1 MLSEEVYIF
10 PFKKCLNQV
19 QSEFESHAYL
29 IFKQCCKTKTCIF
42 CGRIK
47 HISYS
52 SFESAF
58 MQNYKPYIAGL
69 TSQLNQIR
77 RNIWND
83 IEYAR
88 YKTIYIQTPL
98 MHISFYKDNL

>member
-29 IFKQCCKTKTCIF
+29 IFKQCCKTETCIF

-58 MQNYKPYIAGL
+58 MQNYKPY
-69 TSQLNQIR
+69 
-77 RNIWND
+77 
-83 IEYAR
+83 
-88 YKTIYIQTPL
+88 KTIYIQTPL